1 MKRHDTTP
9 LEPRPS
15 PSTTEDHPCS
25 IPQQQPTPVER
36 RRRRLSVRQTSRQQT
51 IINEWQRRLCHSSAL
66 PWARSCRRRNCCFP
80 HSLQYSGGGHPAP
93 IPVGVFPRSQLLFL
107 ILLVEVC
114 SRTEPSSAKVVL
126 HRSAI
131 TVVSVPLITWC
142 SELLFR
148 RCRKRFPDFRDPHR
162 SPLLGWCRRTR
173 QWNRST
179 LRDGNKWSK

>member
-1 MKRHDTTP
+1 MCAGRISGHAAALTSPQLQLVTSGILGDETTRHDSTRASAESVDDGGPSMQHSSTTTNAS
-9 LEPRPS
+9 RTAPS
-15 PSTTEDHPCS
+15 PAARP
-25 IPQQQPTPVER
+25 
-36 RRRRLSVRQTSRQQT
+36 SVRQTSRQQT

-114 SRTEPSSAKVVL
+114 SRTETSSAKVVL

-131 TVVSVPLITWC
+131 TVVSVPLIT
-142 SELLFR
+142 
-148 RCRKRFPDFRDPHR
+148 
-162 SPLLGWCRRTR
+162 
-173 QWNRST
+173 
-179 LRDGNKWSK
+179 